1 MAIPD
6 TQLAVAAPA
15 HDVRAVA
22 LLGAATAGLLYFGQ
36 LTLMLAGNVL
46 RMLSLLDDLTCDV
59 CGGRM
64 VERKCKIL
72 CLNCGYTRDCSDP

>member
-1 MAIPD
+1 M
-6 TQLAVAAPA
+6 V
-15 HDVRAVA
+15 
-22 LLGAATAGLLYFGQ
+22 
-36 LTLMLAGNVL
+36 